1 MSDKMRPRL
10 QLRTP
15 QTRMRIALLL
25 IVPAA
30 IAFNLYVNNIALSRD
45 IDGITFV
52 QPVGWNYHTDTA
64 VVPHTRRIHFSAA
77 GLADALRDDHG
88 VPLFVTTRYPADK
101 GALNPLIGVNVFAH
115 KSDVELDPEKLLE
128 SKLAEVQR
136 DSNNALEVIEPVAA
150 LPMATLPGARVVLR
164 ARAGKDARGL
174 NRTTVYALVA
184 GHLSFTI
191 IVADAEQGDEAIDAE
206 LRDFISSIAVDE
218 RS

>member
-1 MSDKMRPRL
+1 MSDKLRPRL

-52 QPVGWNYHTDTA
+52 EPVGWHYHTDTA

-77 GLADALRDDHG
+77 GLADAIRDNHG
-88 VPLFVTTRYPADK
+88 VPLFVITKYPADK

-115 KSDVELDPEKLLE
+115 KSDVQPAPEKMLE
-128 SKLAEVQR
+128 AKLAEVQR
-136 DSNNALEVIEPVAA
+136 DSNNALEVLEPIEAVP
-150 LPMATLPGARVVLR
+150 LATLPGARVVLKV
-164 ARAGKDARGL
+164 RAGKEADGL
-174 NRTTVYALVA
+174 NRTTVHALVA

-191 IVADAEQGDEAIDAE
+191 IASDALEGEEAMDAE
-206 LRDFISSIAVDE
+206 LREFIASIAVD
-218 RS
+218 